1 MAILKGLNAT
11 LAFLLELAMLASLG
25 YWGYQSTASVWLKWS
40 LAIGLPLIAIVIW
53 SVYFAPKAIRR
64 LSIVPGALLSLGLF
78 LLAAL
83 ALYSTNQPVAA
94 MVLAT
99 LGIVNRVFVL
109 LWRQW

>member
-25 YWGYQSTASVWLKWS
+25 YWGYQSNDNALLKWL

-53 SVYFAPKAIRR
+53 SLYFAPRSTRR

-83 ALYSTNQPVAA
+83 ALYSANQPMAA
-94 MVLAT
+94 MVLAALT
-99 LGIVNRVFVL
+99 IVNRVFVL